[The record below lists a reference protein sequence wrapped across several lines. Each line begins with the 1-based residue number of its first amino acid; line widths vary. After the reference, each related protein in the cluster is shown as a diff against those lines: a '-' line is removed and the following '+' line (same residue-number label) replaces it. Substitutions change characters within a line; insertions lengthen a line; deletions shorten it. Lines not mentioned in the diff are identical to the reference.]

1 MEVGVLAETRR
12 SWTRSLGFVAL
23 GVVVAGVLVNV
34 YMAIV
39 ARSLS
44 PAEYGYF
51 GAFWS
56 LALVAGYGVFLPIE
70 QEAARLLQTP
80 GRPGRV
86 LRATLL
92 TAAGM
97 ALAQLALIA
106 LGSSLLVRAFGGHAI
121 TVVALGALCLIS
133 AGQFVVR
140 GALVGLDRMDGHA
153 VVMLWDTVLRV
164 ALAVAVAA
172 LVAEPGSSDF
182 AWTLVAAI
190 AISHGP
196 VLYALATRR
205 IRPGRVPALGP
216 TVIGERAVAA
226 AVAPLL
232 LGSLCA
238 QLLLNGPPVLVPAL
252 AEGEADA
259 ARAGQFLAAFTLTR
273 IPLFLV
279 VPLQSA
285 LLPMLTALMHDRETR
300 VLRLA
305 VTKLSGG
312 LVLLAAVGTG
322 LGYTVGPGLVSLIF
336 GPRYVLPGMDLAL
349 LSLGVI
355 VYIGLV
361 VVTQALVASARH
373 RQVAWSWLS
382 GVSLAALLVAVIPDL
397 LLRAE
402 LAFLGGST
410 AAWLLGTLLLLS
422 KRHDRELQNVA

>member
-1 MEVGVLAETRR
+1 ML
-12 SWTRSLGFVAL
+12 S
-23 GVVVAGVLVNV
+23 GVLVNV

-44 PAEYGYF
+44 AAEYGYF

-56 LALVAGYGVFLPIE
+56 LALVAGYGVFLPVE

-86 LRATLL
+86 LRATLM

-97 ALAQLALIA
+97 AAAQLVLIA
-106 LGSSLLVRAFGGHAI
+106 LGSSLLARIFGGHAI

-153 VVMLWDTVLRV
+153 VVMLWDTILRV
-164 ALAVAVAA
+164 GFAVAVAA
-172 LVAEPGSSDF
+172 LVAQPGSSDF

-190 AISHGP
+190 AVAHGP

-205 IRPGRVPALGP
+205 IKPGRVPALGSE
-216 TVIGERAVAA
+216 VIGKRAVAT

-252 AEGEADA
+252 AEGQADA
-259 ARAGQFLAAFTLTR
+259 TRAGQFLAAFTLTR

-285 LLPMLTALMHDRETR
+285 LLPMLTGLMHNTR
-300 VLRLA
+300 PGPLRLA
-305 VTKLSGG
+305 ITKLSAG
-312 LVLLAAVGTG
+312 LLLLAAAGTV
-322 LGYTVGPGLVSLIF
+322 LGYTLGPATVSLVF
-336 GPRYVLPGMDLAL
+336 GPRYVLPGSDLAL
-349 LSLGVI
+349 LALGVT
-355 VYIGLV
+355 VYVGLV

-373 RQVAWSWLS
+373 RQVAWSWLG
-382 GVSLAALLVAVIPDL
+382 GVTVAAVVVFLVPDL

-402 LAFLGGST
+402 LAFLAGST
-410 AAWLLGTLLLLS
+410 AAWLLGTLMLLS